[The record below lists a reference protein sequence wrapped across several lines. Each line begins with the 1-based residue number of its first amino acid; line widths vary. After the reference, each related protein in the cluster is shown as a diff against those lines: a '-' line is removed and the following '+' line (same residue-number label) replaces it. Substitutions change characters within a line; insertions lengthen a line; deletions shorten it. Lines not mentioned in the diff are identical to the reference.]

1 MYKFNSEEPVQDQN
15 MAMTVN
21 DGSGYEWTEL
31 NMTLVNIFFHLMAN
45 NFSNI
50 LNMINRNGSDE
61 EKEFFQ

>member
-1 MYKFNSEEPVQDQN
+1 

-31 NMTLVNIFFHLMAN
+31 NMTLMDIFVHLMAN

-50 LNMINRNGSDE
+50 LNMINTNDSDE
-61 EKEFFQ
+61 EKEFVQ